1 MTRPPDSTSR
11 LATCL
16 ASTTGLRCG
25 RMTIPVASLIVVV
38 CAAAQVSATRESR
51 IGSCGAIGDGGA
63 CGSGSTTCSP
73 AHTEAKPAASAARA
87 ADTRASGLLIGP
99 MLICMS
105 PSRMLVYFNDN
116 QHTPPEGA
124 GMDRTER
131 REFVRKHRTCIFGY
145 NRQNDGPA
153 MTVVYYVLDG
163 DDLLISTMAARG
175 KALAVKRDP
184 KVSLCIL
191 DEQWPLTYL
200 QVYGDATLEEDF
212 GQAVDVLRRVID
224 LMAEKDVTSAKL
236 PEIEQMARE
245 ENRVVIRIRPYAT
258 FATPPRHVYKAE
270 DIDTLTHFTSNSQ
283 PW

>member
-1 MTRPPDSTSR
+1 
-11 LATCL
+11 
-16 ASTTGLRCG
+16 
-25 RMTIPVASLIVVV
+25 
-38 CAAAQVSATRESR
+38 
-51 IGSCGAIGDGGA
+51 
-63 CGSGSTTCSP
+63 
-73 AHTEAKPAASAARA
+73 
-87 ADTRASGLLIGP
+87 
-99 MLICMS
+99 
-105 PSRMLVYFNDN
+105 
-116 QHTPPEGA
+116 
-124 GMDRTER
+124 MDRIER

-145 NRQNDGPA
+145 NRRSDGPA

-191 DEQWPLTYL
+191 DEQ
-200 QVYGDATLEEDF
+200 VYGDATLEEDF

-236 PEIEQMARE
+236 PEIEQMARD

>member
-1 MTRPPDSTSR
+1 
-11 LATCL
+11 
-16 ASTTGLRCG
+16 
-25 RMTIPVASLIVVV
+25 
-38 CAAAQVSATRESR
+38 
-51 IGSCGAIGDGGA
+51 
-63 CGSGSTTCSP
+63 
-73 AHTEAKPAASAARA
+73 
-87 ADTRASGLLIGP
+87 
-99 MLICMS
+99 
-105 PSRMLVYFNDN
+105 
-116 QHTPPEGA
+116 
-124 GMDRTER
+124 MDRLER

-145 NRQNDGPA
+145 NRRSDGPA

-175 KALAVKRDP
+175 KALAVQRQP

-212 GQAVDVLRRVID
+212 DQAVDVLRRVID
-224 LMAEKDVTSAKL
+224 LMAGEEVGSGKL

-245 ENRVVIRIRPYAT
+245 ENRVVIRVRPYAT